1 MSSERATN
9 NVTQNVASDNAA
21 NVAINNAARAAT
33 DYTIEELMIAAIA
46 RELKDDEL
54 GFVGLGTAARAFTLA
69 VGIPIAAARL
79 AQLGHAPG
87 FSIYWGNLLTPALDV
102 IPDALLQD
110 AYTHWPAAASP
121 ADVGYKIDMVTRG
134 RFDVSFES
142 APQVDQY
149 GNLNIT
155 ELGGASPPKT
165 RLVGC
170 LAQTEHLAFIKR
182 PIIVTDLS
190 RRAFVPAVD
199 FITSVGY
206 YRGEDSRRALGLPGP
221 GPSLCVT
228 DKAIFDFHPLSK
240 KMRLRSVHPG
250 ITLDDVLAAMGFE
263 PVVDGPMKETALPT
277 AEEVRLIREVIDPH
291 GMLFQAKRLS
301 A

>member
-1 MSSERATN
+1 MSDRH
-9 NVTQNVASDNAA
+9 
-21 NVAINNAARAAT
+21 
-33 DYTIEELMIAAIA
+33 YTTEELMIAAIA
-46 RELKDDEL
+46 AELADDEL

-79 AQLGHAPG
+79 AQLKHAPG
-87 FSIYWGNLLTPALDV
+87 FSIYWGNLLSPALDT

-110 AYTHWPAAASP
+110 AYTRWPAAASP

-155 ELGGASPPKT
+155 EIGGSNPPKT

-182 PIIVTDLS
+182 PIIVTDLT
-190 RRAFVPAVD
+190 RRAFVPKVD

-206 YRGEDSRRALGLPGP
+206 LDGGDSRASLGLPGP
-221 GPSLCVT
+221 GPNLCVT
-228 DKAIFDFHPLSK
+228 DKAIFDFHPVSR
-240 KMRLRSVHPG
+240 KMRLRSIHPG
-250 ITLDDVLAAMGFE
+250 VSIDDILSSMGFE
-263 PVVDGPMKETALPT
+263 PIIEGTPQETPAPS
-277 AEEVRLIREVIDPH
+277 AEDVRLIREVIDPH
-291 GMLFQAKRLS
+291 GMLFS
-301 A
+301 SGTTS

>member
-1 MSSERATN
+1 MTL
-9 NVTQNVASDNAA
+9 
-21 NVAINNAARAAT
+21 AT
-33 DYTIEELMIAAIA
+33 DFTTEELMIAAIS
-46 RELKDDEL
+46 RELREDEL

-79 AQLGHAPG
+79 AQLKHAPG
-87 FSIYWGNLLTPALDV
+87 FSIYWGNLLTPSLEK

-110 AYTHWPAAASP
+110 AYTRWPAAASP

-142 APQVDQY
+142 APQVDRY

-155 ELGGASPPKT
+155 EIGSGGVPSK

-182 PIIVTDLS
+182 PIIVTDLTK
-190 RRAFVPAVD
+190 RAFVDKVD

-206 YRGEDSRRALGLPGP
+206 LEGDNSRASLGLPGP
-221 GPSLCVT
+221 GPFMVVT
-228 DKAIFDFHPLSK
+228 DKAIFDFHPNTK
-240 KMRLRSVHPG
+240 HMRLKSVHPG
-250 ITLDDVLAAMGFE
+250 YAVDDILANMSFE
-263 PVVDGPMKETALPT
+263 PLIEGDPPETERPT
-277 AEEVRLIREVIDPH
+277 EEDVRMIRTVIDPE
-291 GMLFQAKRLS
+291 GTLFAPR
-301 A
+301 AA

>member
-1 MSSERATN
+1 MKPYST
-9 NVTQNVASDNAA
+9 
-21 NVAINNAARAAT
+21 
-33 DYTIEELMIAAIA
+33 EELMICAIA
-46 RELKDDEL
+46 RELQDDEL

-79 AQLGHAPG
+79 AQMRHAPG
-87 FSIYWGNLLTPALDV
+87 FSIYWGNLLTPALDT
-102 IPDALLQD
+102 IPEALLQD

-121 ADVGYKIDMVTRG
+121 QDVGYKIDMVTRG

-155 ELGGASPPKT
+155 EIGGSQPPET

-182 PIIVTDLS
+182 PIIVTDLTP
-190 RRAFVPAVD
+190 RTFVPKVD

-206 YRGEDSRRALGLPGP
+206 LDGGDSRAALGLPGP
-221 GPSLCVT
+221 GPALCVT
-228 DKAIFDFHPLSK
+228 NKAIFDFHPQSK
-240 KMRLRSVHPG
+240 RMRLRSIHPG
-250 ITLDDVLAAMGFE
+250 ESLQSVMASMSFE
-263 PVVDGPMKETALPT
+263 PVVEGEPAFTPEPT
-277 AEEVRLIREVIDPH
+277 AGEVQLIREKIDPH
-291 GMLFQAKRLS
+291 RTLYQL
-301 A
+301 

>member
-1 MSSERATN
+1 M
-9 NVTQNVASDNAA
+9 ASL
-21 NVAINNAARAAT
+21 
-33 DYTIEELMIAAIA
+33 DYTTEELMIAAIA
-46 RELKDDEL
+46 RELGDDQL

-79 AQLGHAPG
+79 AQLKHAPG
-87 FSIYWGNLLTPALDV
+87 FSIYWGNLLTPSLDT

-110 AYTHWPAAASP
+110 AYTRWPAAASP

-142 APQVDQY
+142 APQVDRF

-155 ELGGASPPKT
+155 EIGPTQPPKV

-170 LAQTEHLAFIKR
+170 LAQPEHLAFIKR

-190 RRAFVPAVD
+190 KRGFVEKVD
-199 FITSVGY
+199 FITSAGFLNG
-206 YRGEDSRRALGLPGP
+206 GESRARLGLPGP
-221 GPSLCVT
+221 GPHLCIT
-228 DKAIFDFHPLSK
+228 DKAIFDFHPVSK
-240 KMRLRSVHPG
+240 EMRLRSIHPG
-250 ITLDDVLAAMGFE
+250 ITLDDILDNMGFVPIVEDMPVLTE
-263 PVVDGPMKETALPT
+263 PPT
-277 AEEVRLIREVIDPH
+277 AEDIRLIRDVIDPE
-291 GMLFQAKRLS
+291 GTLFSQRIS

>member
-1 MSSERATN
+1 MQPYST
-9 NVTQNVASDNAA
+9 
-21 NVAINNAARAAT
+21 
-33 DYTIEELMIAAIA
+33 EELMISAIA
-46 RELKDDEL
+46 RELQDDEL

-79 AQLGHAPG
+79 AQMRHAPG
-87 FSIYWGNLLTPALDV
+87 FSIYWGNLLTPALDS
-102 IPDALLQD
+102 IPEALLQD

-121 ADVGYKIDMVTRG
+121 QDVGYKIDMVTRG

-155 ELGGASPPKT
+155 EIGGSQPPKT

-182 PIIVTDLS
+182 PIIVTDLTP
-190 RRAFVPAVD
+190 RAFVPKVD

-206 YRGEDSRRALGLPGP
+206 LDGGDSRAKLGLPGP
-221 GPSLCVT
+221 GPALCVT
-228 DKAIFDFHPLSK
+228 NKAIFDFHPQSK
-240 KMRLRSVHPG
+240 RMRLRSIHPG
-250 ITLDDVLAAMGFE
+250 ESLQNVLASMSFE
-263 PVVDGPMKETALPT
+263 PVVEGEPPFTTAPT
-277 AEEVRLIREVIDPH
+277 AEEVQMIREKIDPH
-291 GMLFQAKRLS
+291 GTLYQL
-301 A
+301 

>member
-1 MSSERATN
+1 MT
-9 NVTQNVASDNAA
+9 VY
-21 NVAINNAARAAT
+21 
-33 DYTIEELMIAAIA
+33 DYTTEELMITAIA
-46 RELKDDEL
+46 AELKDDEL

-79 AQLGHAPG
+79 AQLKHAPG
-87 FSIYWGNLLTPALDV
+87 FSIYWGNLLTPALDS

-110 AYTHWPAAASP
+110 AYTRWPAAASP

-155 ELGGASPPKT
+155 EIGAGQPPKT

-182 PIIVTDLS
+182 PIIVTDLTK
-190 RRAFVPAVD
+190 RAFVPKVD
-199 FITSVGY
+199 FITSLGFLDG
-206 YRGEDSRRALGLPGP
+206 GESRAALGLPGP
-221 GPSLCVT
+221 GPNLCVT
-228 DKAIFDFHPLSK
+228 DKAIFDFHPVSK
-240 KMRLRSVHPG
+240 KMRLRSTHPG
-250 ITLDDVLAAMGFE
+250 VRVDEVLALMGFT
-263 PVVDGPMKETALPT
+263 PVIEGTPPETPVPT
-277 AEEVRLIREVIDPH
+277 AEDIRLIREVIDPH
-291 GMLFQAKRLS
+291 GTLFS
-301 A
+301 ARN

>member
-1 MSSERATN
+1 M
-9 NVTQNVASDNAA
+9 AA
-21 NVAINNAARAAT
+21 Y
-33 DYTIEELMIAAIA
+33 DYTTEELMISAIA
-46 RELKDDEL
+46 AELKDDEL

-79 AQLGHAPG
+79 AQLKHAPG
-87 FSIYWGNLLTPALDV
+87 FSIYWGNLLTPALDH

-110 AYTHWPAAASP
+110 AYTRWPAAASP

-155 ELGGASPPKT
+155 EIGGSQPPKT

-182 PIIVTDLS
+182 PIIVTDLTK
-190 RRAFVPAVD
+190 RAFVPKVD
-199 FITSVGY
+199 FITSLGFLDG
-206 YRGEDSRRALGLPGP
+206 GESRAELGLPGP
-221 GPSLCVT
+221 GPNLCVT
-228 DKAIFDFHPLSK
+228 DKAIFDFHPVTK
-240 KMRLRSVHPG
+240 KMRLRSIHPG
-250 ITLDDVLAAMGFE
+250 ITLEEILDSMSFE
-263 PVVDGPMKETALPT
+263 PVIEGTPSETAIPDKDDIH
-277 AEEVRLIREVIDPH
+277 LIREVIDPH
-291 GMLFQAKRLS
+291 GTLFS
-301 A
+301 ARN

>member
-1 MSSERATN
+1 MS
-9 NVTQNVASDNAA
+9 QPH
-21 NVAINNAARAAT
+21 
-33 DYTIEELMIAAIA
+33 YTTEELMICAIA
-46 RELKDDEL
+46 RELRDDEL

-79 AQLGHAPG
+79 AQLRQAPG
-87 FSIYWGNLLTPALDV
+87 FSIYWGNLLTPSLDS
-102 IPDALLQD
+102 IPNALLQD

-155 ELGGASPPKT
+155 EIGGAQPPKT

-182 PIIVTDLS
+182 PMIVTDLTP
-190 RRAFVPAVD
+190 RAFVPKVD

-206 YRGEDSRRALGLPGP
+206 LDGGDSRAKLGLPGP
-221 GPSLCVT
+221 GPALCIT
-228 DKAIFDFHPLSK
+228 DKAIFDFEPQSK
-240 KMRLRSVHPG
+240 RMRLRSLHPG
-250 ITLDDVLAAMGFE
+250 ETVDSVLQAMSFV
-263 PVVDGPMKETALPT
+263 PVIADQTPPT
-277 AEEVRLIREVIDPH
+277 AAPTQEEVRLIREVIDPH
-291 GMLFQAKRLS
+291 GTLYQLKAS

>member
-1 MSSERATN
+1 MTGAKDFT
-9 NVTQNVASDNAA
+9 T
-21 NVAINNAARAAT
+21 
-33 DYTIEELMIAAIA
+33 EELMIAAIS
-46 RELKDDEL
+46 RELRDDEL

-79 AQLGHAPG
+79 AQLKHAPG
-87 FSIYWGNLLTPALDV
+87 FGIYWGNLLTPSLEK

-110 AYTHWPAAASP
+110 AYTRWPAAASP

-142 APQVDQY
+142 APQVDRF

-155 ELGGASPPKT
+155 EIGGEEEPKK

-182 PIIVTDLS
+182 PIIVTDLKKRS
-190 RRAFVPAVD
+190 FVEKVD
-199 FITSVGY
+199 FITSLGY
-206 YRGEDSRRALGLPGP
+206 LDGGDSRARLGLPGP
-221 GPSLCVT
+221 GPYMVVT
-228 DKAIFDFHPLSK
+228 DKALFDFHPETK
-240 KMRLRSVHPG
+240 HMRLKSVHPG
-250 ITLDDVLAAMGFE
+250 ITLNEVLENMSFE
-263 PVVDGPMKETALPT
+263 PIVEGTPKTTEAPT
-277 AEEVRLIREVIDPH
+277 EEDVRLIREVIDPE
-291 GMLFQAKRLS
+291 GTLFSPRA

>member
-1 MSSERATN
+1 MA
-9 NVTQNVASDNAA
+9 DHH
-21 NVAINNAARAAT
+21 
-33 DYTIEELMIAAIA
+33 YTTEELMIAAIA
-46 RELKDDEL
+46 SELRDDEL

-79 AQLGHAPG
+79 AQLKHAPG
-87 FSIYWGNLLTPALDV
+87 FSIYWGNLLTPALDS

-110 AYTHWPAAASP
+110 AYTRWPAAASP

-155 ELGGASPPKT
+155 EIGGSQPPKT

-182 PIIVTDLS
+182 PIIVTDLTK
-190 RRAFVPAVD
+190 RAFVAKVD
-199 FITSVGY
+199 FITSLGY
-206 YRGEDSRRALGLPGP
+206 LDGGDSRAALGLPGP
-221 GPSLCVT
+221 GPNLCVT
-228 DKAIFDFHPLSK
+228 DKAIFDFHPTSK
-240 KMRLRSVHPG
+240 RMRLRSIHPG
-250 ITLDDVLAAMGFE
+250 ITLDEVLGSMGFE
-263 PVVDGPMKETALPT
+263 PVIEDEPKETPAPGI
-277 AEEVRLIREVIDPH
+277 EDVRLIREVIDPH
-291 GMLFQAKRLS
+291 GTLFS
-301 A
+301 ART

>member
-1 MSSERATN
+1 MTGAKDFT
-9 NVTQNVASDNAA
+9 T
-21 NVAINNAARAAT
+21 
-33 DYTIEELMIAAIA
+33 EELMIAAIS
-46 RELKDDEL
+46 RELRDDEL

-79 AQLGHAPG
+79 AQLKHAPG
-87 FSIYWGNLLTPALDV
+87 FSIYWGNLLAPSLEK

-110 AYTHWPAAASP
+110 AYTRWPAAASP

-142 APQVDQY
+142 APQVDRF

-155 ELGGASPPKT
+155 EIGGEGEPKK

-182 PIIVTDLS
+182 PIIVTDLKKRS
-190 RRAFVPAVD
+190 FVEKVD
-199 FITSVGY
+199 FITSLGY
-206 YRGEDSRRALGLPGP
+206 LDGGDSRARLGLPGP
-221 GPSLCVT
+221 GPYMVVT
-228 DKAIFDFHPLSK
+228 DKALFDFHPETK
-240 KMRLRSVHPG
+240 HMRLKAVHPG
-250 ITLDDVLAAMGFE
+250 ITLNEVLENMSFE
-263 PVVDGPMKETALPT
+263 PIVEGTPKTTEAPT
-277 AEEVRLIREVIDPH
+277 EEDVRLIREVIDPE
-291 GMLFQAKRLS
+291 GTLFSPRA

>member
-1 MSSERATN
+1 M
-9 NVTQNVASDNAA
+9 TQKN
-21 NVAINNAARAAT
+21 
-33 DYTIEELMIAAIA
+33 YTTEELMICAIA
-46 RELKDDEL
+46 HELQDDEL

-79 AQLGHAPG
+79 AQLLHAPG
-87 FSIYWGNLLTPALDV
+87 FSIYWGNLLTPALDS
-102 IPDALLQD
+102 IPEALLQD

-121 ADVGYKIDMVTRG
+121 QDVGYKIDMVTRG

-155 ELGGASPPKT
+155 EIGSSQPPKT

-182 PIIVTDLS
+182 PIIVTDLTP
-190 RRAFVPAVD
+190 RAFVPKVD

-206 YRGEDSRRALGLPGP
+206 LDGGDSRTKLGLPGP
-221 GPSLCVT
+221 GPALCVT
-228 DKAIFDFHPLSK
+228 DKAIFDFHPESK
-240 KMRLRSVHPG
+240 RMRLRSVHPG
-250 ITLDDVLAAMGFE
+250 ETLESVIGAMSFE
-263 PVVDGPMKETALPT
+263 PIVEGVPPQTVEPGAQELQ
-277 AEEVRLIREVIDPH
+277 LIREKIDPF
-291 GMLFQAKRLS
+291 GTLYQLKTF
-301 A
+301 

>member
-1 MSSERATN
+1 MN
-9 NVTQNVASDNAA
+9 QP
-21 NVAINNAARAAT
+21 
-33 DYTIEELMIAAIA
+33 DYTTEELMICAIA
-46 RELKDDEL
+46 RELRDDEL

-79 AQLGHAPG
+79 AQLRHAPG
-87 FSIYWGNLLTPALDV
+87 FSIYWGNLLTPALDN

-155 ELGGASPPKT
+155 EIGASQPPKT

-182 PIIVTDLS
+182 PIIVTDLTT
-190 RRAFVPAVD
+190 RAFVPKVD

-206 YRGEDSRRALGLPGP
+206 LDGGESRARLGLPGP
-221 GPSLCVT
+221 GPALCVT
-228 DKAIFDFHPLSK
+228 NKAIFDFHPQSK
-240 KMRLRSVHPG
+240 RMRLRSLHPG
-250 ITLDDVLAAMGFE
+250 ETLQSVLAAMSFE
-263 PVVDGPMKETALPT
+263 PVIEGEPHYTPTPT
-277 AEEVRLIREVIDPH
+277 AQEVQLIREVIDPQST
-291 GMLFQAKRLS
+291 LYQLNA
-301 A
+301 

>member
-1 MSSERATN
+1 MS
-9 NVTQNVASDNAA
+9 QP
-21 NVAINNAARAAT
+21 
-33 DYTIEELMIAAIA
+33 DYTTEELMICAIA
-46 RELKDDEL
+46 RELRDDEL

-79 AQLGHAPG
+79 AQLRHAPG
-87 FSIYWGNLLTPALDV
+87 FSIYWGNLLTPALDN

-155 ELGGASPPKT
+155 EIGASQPPKT

-182 PIIVTDLS
+182 PIIVTDLTT
-190 RRAFVPAVD
+190 RAFVPKVD

-206 YRGEDSRRALGLPGP
+206 LDGGESRARLGLPGP
-221 GPSLCVT
+221 GPALCVT
-228 DKAIFDFHPLSK
+228 NKAIFDFHPQSK
-240 KMRLRSVHPG
+240 RMRLRSLHPG
-250 ITLDDVLAAMGFE
+250 ETLQSVLAAMSFE
-263 PVVDGPMKETALPT
+263 PVIEGEPPYTPTPT
-277 AEEVRLIREVIDPH
+277 AQEVQLIREVIDPQST
-291 GMLFQAKRLS
+291 LYQLNA
-301 A
+301 

>member
-1 MSSERATN
+1 MTA
-9 NVTQNVASDNAA
+9 D
-21 NVAINNAARAAT
+21 
-33 DYTIEELMIAAIA
+33 DYTTEELMITAIA
-46 RELKDDEL
+46 RELRDDEL

-79 AQLGHAPG
+79 AQLRHAPG
-87 FSIYWGNLLTPALDV
+87 FSIYWGNLLTPSLDA

-110 AYTHWPAAASP
+110 AYTRWPAAASP

-142 APQVDQY
+142 APQVDRY

-155 ELGGASPPKT
+155 ALGGGSPPKT

-190 RRAFVPAVD
+190 RRGFVPKVD

-206 YRGEDSRRALGLPGP
+206 LDGGDSRRALGLPGP

-228 DKAIFDFHPLSK
+228 DKAIFDFHPASK
-240 KMRLRSVHPG
+240 MMRLRSIHPG
-250 ITLDDVLAAMGFE
+250 FTLEQVLDNMGFE
-263 PVVDGPMKETALPT
+263 PVIEGEPRPTAPPT
-277 AEEVRLIREVIDPH
+277 AEEVRLIRKVIDPH
-291 GMLFQAKRLS
+291 GTLFQPGS
-301 A
+301 V

>member
-1 MSSERATN
+1 MT
-9 NVTQNVASDNAA
+9 TLH
-21 NVAINNAARAAT
+21 
-33 DYTIEELMIAAIA
+33 YTTEELMISAIA
-46 RELKDDEL
+46 GELKDDEL

-69 VGIPIAAARL
+69 VGIPIAASRL
-79 AQLGHAPG
+79 AQIKHAPG
-87 FSIYWGNLLTPALDV
+87 FSIYWGNLLTPALDA

-110 AYTHWPAAASP
+110 AYTRWPAAASP

-142 APQVDQY
+142 APQVDQF

-155 ELGGASPPKT
+155 EIGASQPPKT

-190 RRAFVPAVD
+190 KRGFVPKVD
-199 FITSVGY
+199 FITSLGY
-206 YRGEDSRRALGLPGP
+206 LDGGDSRATLGLPGP

-228 DKAIFDFHPLSK
+228 DKAIFDFHPVSK
-240 KMRLRSVHPG
+240 KMRLRSIHPG
-250 ITLDDVLAAMGFE
+250 VTLDEVLGAMGFE
-263 PVVDGPMKETALPT
+263 PVIEGQPQQTPPPT
-277 AEEVRLIREVIDPH
+277 TEDVRLIREVIDPN
-291 GMLFQAKRLS
+291 GTLFS
-301 A
+301 ART

>member
-1 MSSERATN
+1 MADRF
-9 NVTQNVASDNAA
+9 
-21 NVAINNAARAAT
+21 
-33 DYTIEELMIAAIA
+33 YTTEELMIAAIA
-46 RELKDDEL
+46 RELRDDEL

-79 AQLGHAPG
+79 AQLKHAPG
-87 FSIYWGNLLTPALDV
+87 FSIYWGNLLTPALDA
-102 IPDALLQD
+102 IPQALLQD

-142 APQVDQY
+142 APQVDRY

-155 ELGGASPPKT
+155 EIGGGQPPKT

-182 PIIVTDLS
+182 PIIVADLTK
-190 RRAFVPAVD
+190 RGFVPEVD
-199 FITSVGY
+199 FITSLGY
-206 YRGEDSRRALGLPGP
+206 LDGGDSRIALGLPGP

-228 DKAIFDFHPLSK
+228 DRAIFDFHPISK
-240 KMRLRSVHPG
+240 KMRLRSLHPG
-250 ITLDDVLAAMGFE
+250 VALDEVLDNMGFE
-263 PVVDGPMKETALPT
+263 PVIEGSPAQTEPPS
-277 AEEVRLIREVIDPH
+277 EEDVRLIRAVIDPH
-291 GMLFQAKRLS
+291 ATLFSTRDRL
-301 A
+301 

>member
-1 MSSERATN
+1 MRTP
-9 NVTQNVASDNAA
+9 
-21 NVAINNAARAAT
+21 
-33 DYTIEELMIAAIA
+33 DYTTEELMISSIA
-46 RELKDDEL
+46 RELRDDEL

-79 AQLGHAPG
+79 AQLKHAPG
-87 FSIYWGNLLTPALDV
+87 FSIYWGNLLTPALDA

-155 ELGGASPPKT
+155 EIGGSQPPAT

-190 RRAFVPAVD
+190 RRGFVKKVD

-206 YRGEDSRRALGLPGP
+206 LEGGESRADLGLPGP

-228 DKAIFDFHPLSK
+228 DKAIFDFHPQSK
-240 KMRLRSVHPG
+240 RMRLRSVHPG
-250 ITLDDVLAAMGFE
+250 VTLDEVLSLMGFE
-263 PVVDGPMKETALPT
+263 PEILPQWQETPAPS
-277 AEEVRLIREVIDPH
+277 AEEIHLIRNVIDPH
-291 GMLFQAKRLS
+291 GQLFQAKK